1 LRASFAGVLLTDI
14 EAYCNQNRRHDMTN
28 ISEELKARVEVL
40 ELIDRRRVETDDPTF
55 GSAIERMII
64 DHCLAELERDANTP
78 YLVRANL
85 DGSWQTL

>member
-1 LRASFAGVLLTDI
+1 
-14 EAYCNQNRRHDMTN
+14 MTN
-28 ISEELKARVEVL
+28 ISEELKARAEVL
-40 ELIDRRRVETDDPTF
+40 ELIDRRRVETDDPTL
-55 GSAIERMII
+55 GSAIERVII